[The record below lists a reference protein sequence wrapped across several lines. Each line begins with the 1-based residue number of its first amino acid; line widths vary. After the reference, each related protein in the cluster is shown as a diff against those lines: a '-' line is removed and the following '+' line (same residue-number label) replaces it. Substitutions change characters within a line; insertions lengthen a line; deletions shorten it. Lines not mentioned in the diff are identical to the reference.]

1 MYYVCMYV
9 LHFSGVPTYIK
20 YVRNS
25 VCVYCLLWVVCG
37 YKYILQTVR
46 SYCMYYLD
54 V

>member
-25 VCVYCLLWVVCG
+25 VCTAACYGWFVAIS
-37 YKYILQTVR
+37 ILQTVR